1 MNYKEIEDLII
12 EEAFYKKEKSTELNY
27 TFISGQTGSG
37 KSTYIKN
44 NTEKNTITITP
55 DEYLQKIPIKL
66 GSMEEKLEFITNISN
81 KIEKIALENKNNII
95 VESTIFHPEYYFKEI
110 ENIKKNGY
118 EVNFLMIGTNKEI
131 SSCQMLNRNEEHYHE
146 ALENNVQPRIGS
158 LEMHDQ
164 LSYFLKNLIRELEES
179 SKFDSIKIIR
189 SADEKE
195 LYNSNNNTQNTTGE
209 EVFEKEL
216 NRPLKIQEI
225 EKIKLL
231 EKNILSSMEQRND
244 PKLEMIKNF
253 FEINKK
259 TRKIS
264 STTKLIRNITKNK
277 NLKGNER

>member
-1 MNYKEIEDLII
+1 MKFKELEELIV

-44 NTEKNTITITP
+44 NIEKNTITITP

-81 KIEKIALENKNNII
+81 KIEKIALENKHNII

-118 EVNFLMIGTNKEI
+118 EVNFLMIGTNKEV
-131 SSCQMLNRNEEHYHE
+131 SSSQMLNRNEEHYHE

-231 EKNILSSMEQRND
+231 EKNILSSMEKRND

-264 STTKLIRNITKNK
+264 STTRLIRNMAKNK
-277 NLKGNER
+277 NSKDNER